1 MFREYNSYVV
11 RRVLET
17 TYITWESP
25 EKGNL
30 MWINWPNKYDCQ
42 QELLQTIIYQLKRQN
57 RDSRHQTEMWVSH
70 YLSDPSL
77 YELSPQSIIFKT
89 QVGLDCD
96 CKFLPKNQPKFC
108 IGSFFFQL
116 FSLEEVI
123 DINVYLISCWLLANY
138 HYRCRVCCGR
148 NVFSEVCKKVWLTL
162 TLTDLVTACL
172 FSRISVTAMKSCCI
186 FSWNPQH
193 LNSGVRPTCLPI
205 CLLLDFSAPPRSIGE
220 NSSLMI
226 IQKILSKYFML
237 IMNQK
242 GRAFT
247 EFQLWRNPPNIQL

>member
-1 MFREYNSYVV
+1 MY
-11 RRVLET
+11 
-17 TYITWESP
+17 W
-25 EKGNL
+25 
-30 MWINWPNKYDCQ
+30 Q
-42 QELLQTIIYQLKRQN
+42 
-57 RDSRHQTEMWVSH
+57 
-70 YLSDPSL
+70 
-77 YELSPQSIIFKT
+77 
-89 QVGLDCD
+89 
-96 CKFLPKNQPKFC
+96 
-108 IGSFFFQL
+108 FFFQL

-186 FSWNPQH
+186 FSYKPTTFKFMCQAC
-193 LNSGVRPTCLPI
+193 NSACLSVI
-205 CLLLDFSAPPRSIGE
+205 GFFRTSLRSMGE
-220 NSSLMI
+220 NPSLMI

-242 GRAFT
+242 SRAFT
-247 EFQLWRNPPNIQL
+247 ESLSYEDIVQISNFKLHYQYQYASYTFLSGYFMDLLWLHKKVIWFSWNYNLENLAVCRNYIHDLIVLLAVEIPDSHSSTT

>member
-186 FSWNPQH
+186 FSCKPTTFKFMYQACMPACLSVIGFFRTSTLNRRESEFNDNP
-193 LNSGVRPTCLPI
+193 
-205 CLLLDFSAPPRSIGE
+205 E
-220 NSSLMI
+220 NP
-226 IQKILSKYFML
+226 SKVLYAM
-237 IMNQK
+237 IMNQSV
-242 GRAFT
+242 RLSLS
-247 EFQLWRNPPNIQL
+247 LWRYHPNVQL